1 MADFNNPADAD
12 LDMGLFNIK
21 NLKEAV
27 EDDDA
32 VTLQQARDIVSAKEQ
47 DFDKLVGDAQ
57 VAVKDAE
64 TWADAAQQHSVAS
77 QEAASLSADQVTLAQ
92 QEVVKAQSAA
102 TQSQAF
108 AANANTSEVQ
118 AGEHLA
124 FLRSL
129 WLGGFEDN
137 NKPSPNDHPIDSIF
151 YNLTLG
157 RLFVNVYD
165 PSNPDNKFW
174 DDSLVRGDEG
184 PQGPQGPIGPQGPQG
199 PAGPGI
205 EVKDRVTVAEAN
217 QLDPSSLN
225 ASWSYYMEDAGTVTV
240 GAKDVVVAA
249 GDLVIW
255 TITSAGI
262 GWFVNVG
269 DPKGPQGPQGPQGPK
284 GETGATGPQGDKG
297 DTGATGPQGPTGPK
311 GDKGDPGQDSTV
323 PGPKGDKGDTG
334 ATGAQG
340 PIGPEGPK
348 GPQGDRGIQGIQ
360 GVQGPKGDKG
370 DTGARGATGA
380 TGATGPQGPK
390 GDKGDTG
397 PQGPAGVAKPGET
410 PQTAIALGSANLNN
424 LSVYGY
430 YFQTANAAALPDRNY
445 PVQSAGTLRYYRA
458 AGGATPP
465 DGIQEYSV
473 YNNGVR
479 YARACYS
486 GNWSAWIRDI
496 GPQGPQGDRGVP
508 GPVGSTGPRGPQ
520 GLQGPAGQT
529 GPTGPKGDKGD
540 PGLNGATGPA
550 GPKGDT
556 GPQGPVGA
564 RGPTGATGAQGP
576 QGLPGPKGDKGA
588 TGATGPQ
595 GPKGDT
601 GPAGPSDW
609 NAIPNKPATATR
621 WPTWSEVSSK
631 PTTFTPARHS
641 HRVYEEH
648 TTLFNQEVPYSGT
661 TIYTLAQP
669 WSDFDAIMT
678 LASDDSR
685 NQYSSNIL
693 TKKQLDEMYAKAVP
707 AASRSWL
714 LHASTETFFYWR
726 MTDTSKQKFQIV
738 RENGILYKIIGIK
751 YTAI

>member
-1 MADFNNPADAD
+1 MADFNNPAESD

-27 EDDDA
+27 DDDDA

-64 TWADAAQQHSVAS
+64 TWADAAEQHSIAS

-102 TQSQAF
+102 TQSQSF

-137 NKPSPNDHPIDSIF
+137 NKPNPNDHPIDAIF

-249 GDLVIW
+249 GDLIIW

-284 GETGATGPQGDKG
+284 GETGATGPQGAKG

-311 GDKGDPGQDSTV
+311 GDKGAPGQDSTV
-323 PGPKGDKGDTG
+323 PGPKGAKGDTG
-334 ATGAQG
+334 ATGPQG
-340 PIGPEGPK
+340 PVGPEGPR
-348 GPQGDRGIQGIQ
+348 GPQGDRGLQGIQ
-360 GVQGPKGDKG
+360 GVKGPKGDKG

-380 TGATGPQGPK
+380 TGARGPQGPK

-410 PQTAIALGSANLNN
+410 PQVAIGLTTQNLND
-424 LSVYGY
+424 LTVYGY
-430 YFQTANAAALPDRNY
+430 YYQRASAAATTERHY
-445 PVQSAGTLRYYRA
+445 PVGLAGTLRYYQA
-458 AGGATPP
+458 SGGSNPPTPP
-465 DGIQEYSV
+465 DGIQEYSA
-473 YNNGVR
+473 YNTGIR
-479 YARACYS
+479 YVRACYG

-496 GPQGPQGDRGVP
+496 GPQGPKGDRGVP
-508 GPVGSTGPRGPQ
+508 GPVGSMGPRGPQ

-529 GPTGPKGDKGD
+529 GPTGPKGDKGA
-540 PGLNGATGPA
+540 PGVNGATGPK

-564 RGPTGATGAQGP
+564 RGATGATGSQGP

-595 GPKGDT
+595 GPKGDKGDT
-601 GPAGPSDW
+601 GARGPQG
-609 NAIPNKPATATR
+609 IQGPPGPNKTYRRTTIQTSLWKGYVPSSGNTIY
-621 WPTWSEVSSK
+621 SLSK
-631 PTTFTPARHS
+631 PWDA
-641 HRVYEEH
+641 
-648 TTLFNQEVPYSGT
+648 
-661 TIYTLAQP
+661 
-669 WSDFDAIMT
+669 FDAIMVKG
-678 LASDDSR
+678 SDDS
-685 NQYSSNIL
+685 QFYWVINIL
-693 TKKQLDEMYAKAVP
+693 EKEQMQLAYANAGTTKTWPLFYSA
-707 AASRSWL
+707 
-714 LHASTETFFYWR
+714 ETFCYWI
-726 MTDTSKQKFQIV
+726 MTDTTKKNFRIFK
-738 RENGILYKIIGIK
+738 ENSILHEIIGLTYFYK
-751 YTAI
+751 DL